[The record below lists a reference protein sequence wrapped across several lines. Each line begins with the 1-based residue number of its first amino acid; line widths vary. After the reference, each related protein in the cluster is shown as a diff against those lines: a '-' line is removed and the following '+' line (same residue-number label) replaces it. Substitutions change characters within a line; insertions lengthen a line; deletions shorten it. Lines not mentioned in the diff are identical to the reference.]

1 MGVQNEKNIWL
12 DLMEKPMRRLSISK
26 GNQAKDNFALV
37 EDSGGS
43 LATLP
48 KAASLFRLHQSVL
61 KDWVSSVSPLLAP
74 QSAVPEHFMSNL
86 EKAKLVKEGISKVS
100 FEHFKSLT
108 ELDYN
113 QMSVLLS
120 AARNTLINKRGEEP
134 FSFDISEKLVSLAE
148 VYTHGLSVFENW
160 EKLRVWLKKPN
171 RALGGEV
178 PFDLLPS
185 HYGRSQVHIILG
197 RIEWGVYS

>member
-1 MGVQNEKNIWL
+1 MSLQSDENIWL
-12 DLMEKPMRRLSISK
+12 ALLEKPIRRLRISK
-26 GNQAKDNFALV
+26 DNQPNDDFELV

-43 LATLP
+43 LVTLP
-48 KAASLFRLHQSVL
+48 KAASGFRLNQPVL
-61 KDWVSSVSPLLAP
+61 NDWVSRVPPLLVP
-74 QSAVPEHFMSNL
+74 QSTIPEYFMSNMD
-86 EKAKLVKEGISKVS
+86 KAKLVKEGISKVS
-100 FEHFKSLT
+100 FEYFKSIIG
-108 ELDYN
+108 LDYN

-160 EKLRVWLKKPN
+160 EKLKVWLNKPN

-178 PFDLLPS
+178 PFSLLPS
-185 HYGRSQVHIILG
+185 HYGRNQVHIILG